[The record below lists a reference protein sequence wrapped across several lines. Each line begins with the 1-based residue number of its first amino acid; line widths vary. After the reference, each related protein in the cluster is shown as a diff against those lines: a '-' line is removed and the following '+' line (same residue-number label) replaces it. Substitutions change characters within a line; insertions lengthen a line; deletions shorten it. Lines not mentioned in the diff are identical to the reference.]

1 MKRTVKLYPNKCLI
15 LNRGLAF
22 VLKINNSNMKIIKT
36 NNFPFGRY
44 TTINICGI
52 IFTKRDKLNNTTI
65 THEAIHSK
73 QIFEL
78 LIIFFYLWYV
88 IEFIIRYISNG
99 LKWHEAYRAICFE
112 KEAYVNQ
119 DNLMYINKRKRYS
132 FLNYLK

>member
-1 MKRTVKLYPNKCLI
+1 MLI
-15 LNRGLAF
+15 IET
-22 VLKINNSNMKIIKT
+22 K
-36 NNFPFGRY
+36 NFPFGRY

-52 IFTKRDKLNNTTI
+52 IFTKKDILDSTTI

-88 IEFIIRYISNG
+88 IEFIIHYISNG
-99 LKWHEAYRAICFE
+99 FKWHEAYKNICFE
-112 KEAYVNQ
+112 KEAYTNQ
-119 DNLMYINKRKRYS
+119 YDLKYISNRKQYS